1 MENSSPMFPHS
12 DTPLSR
18 GFTLIEVMLVVVIIL
33 IAAGMAVPMLS
44 GSSDAAQMR
53 DAVRST
59 IRLSRYARSM
69 AILNQ
74 ADCTLSFST
83 NRITL
88 AGTEGTLAERRI
100 SDKITIADFENL
112 AKEDRR
118 DTDEDEEGKKVIF
131 YPTGMNDG
139 FEVTLED
146 EDGRSHTIKCNP
158 ITGKVTTD
166 ED

>member
-1 MENSSPMFPHS
+1 MKTVFPIDNRQS
-12 DTPLSR
+12 AIIN

-33 IAAGMAVPMLS
+33 IAAGITVPMLS

-59 IRLSRYARSM
+59 VRIARYARSM

-74 ADCTLSFST
+74 ADCTLSFPT

-88 AGTEGTLAERRI
+88 SGPDGPLTERRLSEKI
-100 SDKITIADFENL
+100 SITDFENL
-112 AKEDRR
+112 REEDARSR
-118 DTDEDEEGKKVIF
+118 DDEDGKTVLF
-131 YPTGMNDG
+131 YSSGMNDG
-139 FEVTLED
+139 FKLTLSD
-146 EDGRSHTIKCNP
+146 EDGRSHTIECNP
-158 ITGKVTTD
+158 VTGKVTVE